1 MGKLDPNDSRAPY
14 VQVANGLRNAIAHGQ
29 FAPGAQLPSH
39 QAVADDYGVSVG
51 TVKSAF
57 ALLRDHA
64 VIVSRQG
71 VGAFV
76 RTDLDV
82 TSVGELDLTAPAEQ
96 PVTSRDLRALRDS
109 IAELAE
115 RLAIVEKRLSAKGL

>member
-14 VQVANGLRNAIAHGQ
+14 IQVASDLRDAIARGQ

-39 QAVADDYGVSVG
+39 QAVADEYGVSVG

-57 ALLRDHA
+57 GVLRQHA

-82 TSVGELDLTAPAEQ
+82 SSVGELDLTASGEQ
-96 PVTSRDLRALRDS
+96 PVTMRDLQDLRDS
-109 IAELAE
+109 VAQLAE
-115 RLAIVEKRLSAKGL
+115 QLATVEKRLSANGF